1 MANMLQGQNIE
12 DENSHTCSVQQ
23 VSRYPRAGAVWV
35 GGQHPR
41 LGTSRLPTVE
51 TASEEPGTGLVVG
64 GGSYCALGGSDPS
77 VQSRVMKGTCSVSQ
91 GPHAGVVRDVCMMC
105 VCKV

>member
-41 LGTSRLPTVE
+41 LSTSRLPTVE
-51 TASEEPGTGLVVG
+51 TASEEPGTGLGVG
-64 GGSYCALGGSDPS
+64 GEAVTVPSEAQIQVYKAGS
-77 VQSRVMKGTCSVSQ
+77 
-91 GPHAGVVRDVCMMC
+91 
-105 VCKV
+105 